1 MYILNY
7 MKDFKPYFILGVIQ
21 CRLCTR
27 YAINYW
33 IHSTALCCIYLVKV
47 LKVGQVNKTSVCWYG
62 FVITKHIY
70 FHHVLIYSLIQYCL
84 NKWKSSCFAK
94 GDTAFHSLSIL
105 NKKGNYVTRS
115 INIENQLYLKWS
127 LRKNTVN
134 FNNFKKQNNNARKQ
148 YQIFL
153 QKCHSLGHPFQ
164 SGAKHK
170 Y

>member
-47 LKVGQVNKTSVCWYG
+47 LKVGQVHKTSVCWYG

-105 NKKGNYVTRS
+105 DKIGNYVTRS

-127 LRKNTVN
+127 LRKIPLTLKIKAKQQCPQAIPN
-134 FNNFKKQNNNARKQ
+134 FLTEMS
-148 YQIFL
+148 FL
-153 QKCHSLGHPFQ
+153 RSPF
-164 SGAKHK
+164 SEWGKT
-170 Y
+170 

>member
-7 MKDFKPYFILGVIQ
+7 MKDFKPYFILGVIGLQ

-70 FHHVLIYSLIQYCL
+70 FHHVLIYSLTQYCL
-84 NKWKSSCFAK
+84 NKWKSY
-94 GDTAFHSLSIL
+94 TAFHSLSIL
-105 NKKGNYVTRS
+105 DKIGNYVTRS
-115 INIENQLYLKWS
+115 TNIENQLYLKWS
-127 LRKNTVN
+127 LRKIPLTLKIKAKQQCPQAIPN
-134 FNNFKKQNNNARKQ
+134 FLTEMSFFR
-148 YQIFL
+148 
-153 QKCHSLGHPFQ
+153 SPF
-164 SGAKHK
+164 SEWGKT
-170 Y
+170 

>member
-1 MYILNY
+1 
-7 MKDFKPYFILGVIQ
+7 MKDFNPYFILGVIQ

-33 IHSTALCCIYLVKV
+33 IDSTALCCIYLVKV
-47 LKVGQVNKTSVCWYG
+47 LKVGQVNKTSVGLYG

-105 NKKGNYVTRS
+105 DKIGNYVTRS

-127 LRKNTVN
+127 LRKIPLTLIIKAKQQCPQAISN
-134 FNNFKKQNNNARKQ
+134 FLTEMS
-148 YQIFL
+148 FL
-153 QKCHSLGHPFQ
+153 RLPCSAGGKT
-164 SGAKHK
+164 
-170 Y
+170 